1 MTKKPTKST
10 PKRPTDEQATAIV
23 QAFYELEQAIETL
36 RESGFSS
43 REISLTIT
51 NAEQASMW
59 LQYAASA
66 LDIDLDDEEGEDE
79 EDDDEEGEDEED
91 DDEEGK
97 SE

>member
-1 MTKKPTKST
+1 MTKKPTKNT
-10 PKRPTDEQATAIV
+10 PKKPTDEQATAIV

-59 LQYAASA
+59 LQYAAND
-66 LDIDLDDEEGEDE
+66 LGIDLDEDEEEGDDE
-79 EDDDEEGEDEED
+79 EDDDEEDG
-91 DDEEGK
+91 EGK
-97 SE
+97 DE

>member
-10 PKRPTDEQATAIV
+10 PKKPTDEQATAIV

-59 LQYAASA
+59 LQYAANE
-66 LDIDLDDEEGEDE
+66 LGIDLDDEDEDDEGED
-79 EDDDEEGEDEED
+79 ED

-97 SE
+97 GE